1 MNLNE
6 ADLIELTSLARQGGS
21 ISMEDLRK
29 VLPIDSMTAE
39 DLSHVLARLDEAG
52 FELAIDPT
60 LLRPEDNM
68 AQKGVTPLVTREQ
81 TGLPETAPERS
92 EQRTSLPAPTGK
104 TILKNH
110 AIRRSEPA
118 ASAPMLPWIL
128 AFAIVVLAVFAA
140 FAF

>member
-6 ADLIELTSLARQGGS
+6 ADLIKLASLARQRGS
-21 ISMEDLRK
+21 VSMEDLRK

-39 DLSHVLARLDEAG
+39 DLSHVLARLDAAG
-52 FELAIDPT
+52 LDLEIDPT
-60 LLRPEDNM
+60 LLWSGDEL
-68 AQKGVTPLVTREQ
+68 AQKAVTPLATREQ

-92 EQRTSLPAPTGK
+92 EQRTSSPAPTGE
-104 TILKNH
+104 TNLKSQKM
-110 AIRRSEPA
+110 RRSEPA

-128 AFAIVVLAVFAA
+128 AFAIVVLAVFVA